1 MNERLRFL
9 REKIGISRAA
19 FGQKIGVSGD
29 VINNLERGRVEI
41 KEPIL
46 KLICSEFSVNEEWI
60 RNGSGD
66 MFIKTSLSTMEK
78 LKEEFHLDDFT
89 CSFVYEYLKLDEEK
103 RNAVQEFFYNVLN
116 GMDTV
121 NRQEPESSVHKM
133 TVEEAEAEYIK
144 KISNSAG
151 NTGSTALNST
161 GDGATE
167 KAASE

>member
-144 KISNSAG
+144 KISRSVQKEE
-151 NTGSTALNST
+151 STALNITPDTRKLSN
-161 GDGATE
+161 E
-167 KAASE
+167 